1 MGIVQNVV
9 RRPRS
14 KPRVFKTG
22 DGKVVSENIRG
33 GSIGRGGI
41 VDQRKP
47 VISSRPLKN
56 TGRKVRVLDQ

>member
-22 DGKVVSENIRG
+22 AGKVVSGNIRG
-33 GSIGRGGI
+33 SSIGRSGI

-47 VISSRPLKN
+47 IISSRPLKN